1 MRYFHTRWQF
11 TEETAVYGLYTC
23 LYFSSVEAILHTKPR
38 FIEKLLQFENR
49 CTYMYVRGTGNNSN
63 LHAAQLP
70 TYMYAVVEVG
80 ACGVD
85 ISGTCL
91 RTYE

>member
-1 MRYFHTRWQF
+1 
-11 TEETAVYGLYTC
+11 
-23 LYFSSVEAILHTKPR
+23 
-38 FIEKLLQFENR
+38 
-49 CTYMYVRGTGNNSN
+49 MYVRGTGNNSN

-91 RTYE
+91 RTYEWFLPLFSFYNT